1 MASSIDLPRSMRRCS
16 VTGQEGAVA
25 ITSLQWLGFGE
36 RDIHLLPDTV
46 SPRID
51 RLFEIRNA
59 DDTTQRA
66 DNPPAGVTVTFEPRF
81 AGTATGNQ
89 FVGHGVT
96 VDTATGQ
103 VTVGSLPGGPKLRN
117 FIIICKVQEAINS
130 LETRIRIHVHESIS
144 RVWLT
149 PNPLTAREG
158 ATGVRLS
165 VLAKF
170 ADGTIGDITN
180 WGAFSAQALADQ
192 IFVRGTGLATPALAW
207 RPDPASPLL
216 AVNPDMTWF
225 RTKSRFRFSSRR
237 L

>member
-1 MASSIDLPRSMRRCS
+1 
-16 VTGQEGAVA
+16 
-25 ITSLQWLGFGE
+25 
-36 RDIHLLPDTV
+36 
-46 SPRID
+46 
-51 RLFEIRNA
+51 
-59 DDTTQRA
+59 
-66 DNPPAGVTVTFEPRF
+66 
-81 AGTATGNQ
+81 
-89 FVGHGVT
+89 
-96 VDTATGQ
+96 